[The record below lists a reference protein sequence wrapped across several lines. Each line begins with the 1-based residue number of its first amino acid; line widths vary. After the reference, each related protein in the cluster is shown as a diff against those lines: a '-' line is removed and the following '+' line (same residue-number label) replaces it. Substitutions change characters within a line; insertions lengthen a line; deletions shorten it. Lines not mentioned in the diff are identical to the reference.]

1 MYLKVTPTAFLRQGS
16 VQTIVEDRIAAAR
29 NTLSVASRADLD
41 ESLYSA
47 VNSAVSQMENAR
59 TARDIS
65 RANQL
70 LTTAVSELTASA
82 STSALSDVDRKSL
95 SRAADDFTEQG
106 SFLRQEAKTYNEKA
120 DKALYKAKHFGKHGC
135 AFYGVED
142 FGDLKSK
149 SLSQMQ
155 MLLSERDG
163 DLKAYII
170 DFEQFKAVYR
180 FVSRQK
186 SYSERVKLLQC
197 TFDTDDDDEREKFFE
212 RLTKSLSRADCMTRY
227 GREQFLILTSD
238 VETLQAKLKLAA
250 QTLTGELTAE
260 SAENFCR

>member
-1 MYLKVTPTAFLRQGS
+1 MAVLLVLSLFVGNFRALQKVTPTAFLRQGS
-16 VQTIVEDRIAAAR
+16 VQTIMEDRIAAAR

-82 STSALSDVDRKSL
+82 STSALSDGDRKSL

-120 DKALYKAKHFGKHGC
+120 DKALRV
-135 AFYGVED
+135 YG
-142 FGDLKSK
+142 
-149 SLSQMQ
+149 SLPTRF
-155 MLLSERDG
+155 LLSEPDYYEG
-163 DLKAYII
+163 L
-170 DFEQFKAVYR
+170 
-180 FVSRQK
+180 
-186 SYSERVKLLQC
+186 
-197 TFDTDDDDEREKFFE
+197 
-212 RLTKSLSRADCMTRY
+212 
-227 GREQFLILTSD
+227 
-238 VETLQAKLKLAA
+238 
-250 QTLTGELTAE
+250 
-260 SAENFCR
+260 